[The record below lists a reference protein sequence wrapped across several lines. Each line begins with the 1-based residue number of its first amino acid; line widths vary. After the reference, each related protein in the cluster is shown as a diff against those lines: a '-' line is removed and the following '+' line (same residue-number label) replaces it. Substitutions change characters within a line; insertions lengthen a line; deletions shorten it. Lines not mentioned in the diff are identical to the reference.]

1 MAQISLNSPV
11 GAITVFAFEDQ
22 IVALDWGF
30 VDEIESTAVLE
41 EAKKQLAAY
50 FAGTLDRFDLPLAPD
65 GTDFQKTVWQAMCD
79 IPMGKTATYKE
90 LAESAGS
97 PKAFQSVGTA
107 CGLNPIPIIIPC
119 HRVLASNNKPGGY
132 SGQGGL
138 ETKRTLL
145 KIEGVDL
152 PLPGDQG
159 DLYLFTF

>member
-30 VDEIESTAVLE
+30 VEDVESTALLE

-50 FAGTLDRFDLPLAPD
+50 FSGTLDRFDLPLAPD

-79 IPMGKTATYKE
+79 IPMGRTATYKE
-90 LAESAGS
+90 LAETAGS

-138 ETKRTLL
+138 ETKRALL

-152 PLPGDQG
+152 PLPSDQG
-159 DLYLFTF
+159 DLPF

>member
-30 VDEIESTAVLE
+30 VEDVESTAVLE

-50 FAGTLDRFDLPLAPD
+50 FSGTLDRFDLPLAPN

-79 IPMGKTATYKE
+79 IPMGRTATYKE

-138 ETKRTLL
+138 ETKRALL

-152 PLPGDQG
+152 PLPSDQG
-159 DLYLFTF
+159 DLPF

>member
-1 MAQISLNSPV
+1 MPQISLNSPV
-11 GAITVFAFEDQ
+11 GALTVFAFEDQ

-30 VDEIESTAVLE
+30 IEEVESCPVLDEASR
-41 EAKKQLAAY
+41 QLTAY
-50 FAGTLDRFDLPLAPD
+50 FAGARDRFDLPLAPD
-65 GTDFQKTVWQAMCD
+65 GTDFQKTVWQAMCE

-90 LAESAGS
+90 LAAMAGS

-107 CGLNPIPIIIPC
+107 CGLNPIPILIPC

-138 ETKRTLL
+138 ETKRALL

-152 PLPGDQG
+152 PLPSDQG
-159 DLYLFTF
+159 DLPF

>member
-30 VDEIESTAVLE
+30 VEDVESTALLE

-50 FAGTLDRFDLPLAPD
+50 FSGTLDRFDLPLAPD

-79 IPMGKTATYKE
+79 IPMGRTATYKE
-90 LAESAGS
+90 LAETAGS

-138 ETKRTLL
+138 ETKRALL
-145 KIEGVDL
+145 KIKGVDL
-152 PLPGDQG
+152 PLPSDQG
-159 DLYLFTF
+159 DLPF

>member
-30 VDEIESTAVLE
+30 VDETESTAVLE

-79 IPMGKTATYKE
+79 IPMGRTATYKE
-90 LAESAGS
+90 LAETAGS

-138 ETKRTLL
+138 ETKRALL

-152 PLPGDQG
+152 PLPSDQG
-159 DLYLFTF
+159 DLPF

>member
-11 GAITVFAFEDQ
+11 GAITIFAFEDQ

-30 VDEIESTAVLE
+30 VEETESCSVLE

-50 FAGTLDRFDLPLAPD
+50 FAGKLDRFDLPLAPD

-90 LAESAGS
+90 LAETAGS

-138 ETKRTLL
+138 ETKRALL

-152 PLPGDQG
+152 PLPSDQG
-159 DLYLFTF
+159 NLLL

>member
-11 GAITVFAFEDQ
+11 GAITIFAFEDQ

-30 VDEIESTAVLE
+30 VEETESCSVLE

-50 FAGTLDRFDLPLAPD
+50 FAGKLDRFDLPLAPD

-90 LAESAGS
+90 LAETAGS

-138 ETKRTLL
+138 ETKRALL

-152 PLPGDQG
+152 PLPSDQVN
-159 DLYLFTF
+159 LLL

>member
-11 GAITVFAFEDQ
+11 GAITIFAFEDQ

-30 VDEIESTAVLE
+30 VEETESCSVLE

-50 FAGTLDRFDLPLAPD
+50 FAGKLDRFDLPLAPD

-90 LAESAGS
+90 LAETAGS

-107 CGLNPIPIIIPC
+107 CSLNPIPIIIPC

-138 ETKRTLL
+138 ETKRALL

-152 PLPGDQG
+152 PLPSDQG
-159 DLYLFTF
+159 NLLL